1 MVFSSLLFLTIFLPV
16 TVGLYYLLP
25 KKARNLL
32 LLAVSLVFYAWGEPT
47 HIFVMLITTAYIWV
61 FGLLVARARE
71 QGKQGI
77 AKLFLI
83 LTLVLSLG
91 TLVFFKYTGFLVSTM
106 PFLEGTAL
114 GGLKIALPIG
124 ISFYTF
130 QALSYVI
137 DVYRGEIKAQKNPAT
152 FGTYVTLFPQL
163 IAGPIVRYSDV
174 ERELAHRE
182 HRMSDINAGVRIF
195 LCGLAK
201 KVLLANNA
209 GAMWEQLRE
218 IPAAQQT
225 VLGAWLGIAF
235 YTFQIYFD
243 FSGYSDMAI
252 GLGRMLG
259 FRFPENF
266 NYPFTARTITDYW
279 RRWHMTLS
287 GWFRTYVYIPLG
299 GNRRGAARTY
309 LNMLIVWLLT
319 GLWHGANWNFVL
331 WGLFFF
337 AVLAMERAFL
347 GRWLERAPR
356 ALGHVYTMLIV
367 LFSFYIF
374 VFDGSAPTLTG
385 AAAMQYLATML
396 GASGAS
402 MANGT
407 LWYDVLRSLLFLL
420 ILSLA
425 ATPLPKRCLDALCR
439 KLPAIEWVRVAL
451 ALVALLL
458 CTAYLVDS
466 AYNPFLY
473 FRF

>member
-1 MVFSSLLFLTIFLPV
+1 MLFSSLEFLYLFLPLTLLI
-16 TVGLYYLLP
+16 YYLVP
-25 KKARNLL
+25 PRARNPVLL
-32 LLAVSLVFYAWGEPT
+32 VVSLIFYGWGEPIYVFLMILT
-47 HIFVMLITTAYIWV
+47 ILVDNLAGVLIERYANRPRLKKAILIAAVV
-61 FGLLVARARE
+61 FNLGLL
-71 QGKQGI
+71 G
-77 AKLFLI
+77 
-83 LTLVLSLG
+83 
-91 TLVFFKYTGFLVSTM
+91 FFKYADFIIANLRLIPGLS
-106 PFLEGTAL
+106 AL
-114 GGLKIALPIG
+114 KPLSVTLPIG

-137 DVYRGEIKAQKNPAT
+137 DVYRGEVKAQKNPAT
-152 FGTYVTLFPQL
+152 FGTYVALFPQL

-174 ERELAHRE
+174 EQELVSRT
-182 HRMSDINAGVRIF
+182 HRMEDINEGLRIF

-209 GAMWEQLRE
+209 GAMWEQLRD

-259 FRFPENF
+259 FRFPRNF
-266 NYPFTARTITDYW
+266 NYPFIARTVSDYW

-287 GWFRTYVYIPLG
+287 DWFRTYVYIPLG
-299 GNRRGAARTY
+299 GNRRGKARTY
-309 LNMLIVWLLT
+309 LNMLIVWSLT

-337 AVLAMERAFL
+337 VVLALERAFL
-347 GRWLERAPR
+347 GKWLERAPR
-356 ALGHVYTMLIV
+356 AIGHVYTILIV

-385 AAAMQYLATML
+385 DAALQYLSTMF
-396 GASGAS
+396 GASGA
-402 MANGT
+402 AFADAV
-407 LWYDVLRSLLFLL
+407 LLYDVLRNLIFLV
-420 ILSLA
+420 ILCLA
-425 ATPLPKRCLDALCR
+425 ATPLPRRCMEALCR
-439 KLPAIEWVRVAL
+439 RLPAAQWLRVAL
-451 ALVALLL
+451 CLAALILS
-458 CTAYLVDS
+458 TAYLVDS
-466 AYNPFLY
+466 SYNPFLY